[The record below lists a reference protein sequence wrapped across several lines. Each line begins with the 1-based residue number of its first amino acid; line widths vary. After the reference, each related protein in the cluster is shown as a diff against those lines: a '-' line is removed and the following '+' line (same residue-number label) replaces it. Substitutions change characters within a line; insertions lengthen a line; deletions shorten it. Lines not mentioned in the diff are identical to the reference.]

1 MQVWEGVQANFEGTF
16 YLLVPKLL
24 AELGAGDGGFID
36 LTDVT
41 RVPAITEAMYHIG
54 LFSPSAVDNEKY
66 APVGQ
71 WLCTLYSSFASAAQL
86 VSYWLGSTACILLAW
101 QYSCII
107 LSRTQLTCKSQIAH
121 GLLLQERIL

>member
-1 MQVWEGVQANFEGTF
+1 MMQVWEGVQANFEGTF

-54 LFSPSAVDNEKY
+54 LFSPSAVDNEK
-66 APVGQ
+66 
-71 WLCTLYSSFASAAQL
+71 
-86 VSYWLGSTACILLAW
+86 
-101 QYSCII
+101 
-107 LSRTQLTCKSQIAH
+107 
-121 GLLLQERIL
+121 